1 MRRLIV
7 NRHLAR
13 VASTG
18 RARAVERV
26 RHHLRRGYQRLAP
39 APAAMMEVIV
49 DAWVAQAVAAAAALG
64 VADALAD
71 GPVELSVLAERVGA
85 DRDAL
90 GRLMRALTGRGIF
103 RHFRDGRYG
112 LTPLGDTLRRD
123 APASMRGAALFLGS
137 VQHREHWSYLDQAIR
152 TGSPVVPGLRGKDF
166 FDYLR
171 DEPDLAEIVN
181 DAMTSS
187 SKMAVPPVVAG
198 YDFSRFRAIV
208 DVGGGHGALL
218 AAILAATPAARG
230 VLFDLPDVVAGAA
243 PHLEQN
249 GVADR
254 VRAAGG
260 SFFDGVPPGGD
271 LYLLKHIIHDWDDEQ
286 AARIL
291 RSVAVAAGRQA
302 TVLVIEFVIPD
313 HDRDFSGN
321 WGDLE
326 MLLTTGSR
334 ERSAAQYRTLMARA
348 GLRMTRLIPT
358 ASAFSVI
365 EARPLDDANPVDP
378 MPLWSNET
386 GG

>member
-1 MRRLIV
+1 M
-7 NRHLAR
+7 NRNL
-13 VASTG
+13 
-18 RARAVERV
+18 VERV
-26 RHHLRRGYQRLAP
+26 RHHLLRGYQRLAP
-39 APAAMMEVIV
+39 PPAAMMEVIV
-49 DAWVAQAVAAAAALG
+49 DAWVAQAVTAAAALG

-71 GPVELSVLAERVGA
+71 GPVELSVLAQRVGA

-103 RHFRDGRYG
+103 RHYRDGRYG

-137 VQHREHWSYLDQAIR
+137 VQHREHWSHLDQAIR
-152 TGSPVVPGLRGKDF
+152 TGRPVVPEMRGKEF

-171 DEPDLAEIVN
+171 EQPDLAEIVN

-187 SKMAVPPVVAG
+187 SQMAVPPVVAG
-198 YDFSRFRAIV
+198 YDFSRFATIV

-218 AAILAATPAARG
+218 GAILSTTPAARG

-243 PHLEQN
+243 GHLERD

-254 VRAAGG
+254 VRVVGG
-260 SFFDGVPPGGD
+260 SFFDTVPSGGD

-286 AARIL
+286 AVQIL
-291 RSVAVAAGRQA
+291 RTVAAAAGTRA

-334 ERSAAQYRTLMARA
+334 ERTAEQYRALLARA

-365 EARPLDDANPVDP
+365 EARPLPSGP
-378 MPLWSNET
+378 
-386 GG
+386 GGPG

>member
-1 MRRLIV
+1 MDQSQT
-7 NRHLAR
+7 R
-13 VASTG
+13 VAST
-18 RARAVERV
+18 RRV
-26 RHHLRRGYQRLAP
+26 RVVDRLRHHLLRGYQRLIP
-39 APAAMMEVIV
+39 APAAMLEMIV
-49 DAWVAQAVAAAAALG
+49 GAWVAQAVTAAAALG

-71 GPVELSVLAERVGA
+71 GPLEVAVLAERVGA

-90 GRLMRALTGRGIF
+90 GRLMRALTGRGVF
-103 RHFRDGRYG
+103 RQYRDGRYG
-112 LTPLGDTLRRD
+112 LTPLGDTLRAD

-137 VQHREHWSYLDQAIR
+137 AQHREHWSHLDQAIR
-152 TGSPVVPGLRGKDF
+152 TGRPVVAALRGKEF

-171 DEPDLAEIVN
+171 DEPELAEIVN

-187 SKMAVPPVVAG
+187 SQMAVPPVVAG

-230 VLFDLPDVVAGAA
+230 VLYDLPDVVAGAA
-243 PHLEQN
+243 PQLQKD

-254 VRAAGG
+254 VRLDGG
-260 SFFDGVPPGGD
+260 SFFDSVPSGGD
-271 LYLLKHIIHDWDDEQ
+271 VYLLKHIVHDWDDEQ
-286 AARIL
+286 AVQIL
-291 RSVAVAAGRQA
+291 RNVASAGGAQA

-313 HDRDFSGN
+313 HHRDFSGN

-334 ERSAAQYRTLMARA
+334 ERTGAQYRALLARA

-365 EARPLDDANPVDP
+365 EARPL
-378 MPLWSNET
+378 
-386 GG
+386 

>member
-1 MRRLIV
+1 VIV
-7 NRHLAR
+7 NPNLAR
-13 VASTG
+13 VAATA
-18 RARAVERV
+18 RARSVERV
-26 RHHLRRGYQRLAP
+26 RHHLLRAYQRLIP

-49 DAWVAQAVAAAAALG
+49 DAWVAQAVTAAAALG

-103 RHFRDGRYG
+103 RHYRDGRYG

-137 VQHREHWSYLDQAIR
+137 VAHRQHWSHLDQAVR
-152 TGSPVVPGLRGKDF
+152 TGRPVVPGLRGKEF

-171 DEPDLAEIVN
+171 DEPDLAGIVN

-187 SKMAVPPVVAG
+187 SKMSVPPVVAG
-198 YDFSRFRAIV
+198 YDFSRYRTIV

-243 PHLEQN
+243 PQLERD

-254 VRAAGG
+254 VRVSGG
-260 SFFDGVPPGGD
+260 SFFDTVPSGGD
-271 LYLLKHIIHDWDDEQ
+271 LYLLKHIVHDWDDEQ
-286 AARIL
+286 AVQIL
-291 RSVAVAAGRQA
+291 RTVAAAARRQA

-334 ERSAAQYRTLMARA
+334 ERSAAQYRALLARA

-358 ASAFSVI
+358 ASAFSIV
-365 EARPLDDANPVDP
+365 EARPLYDADRAAP
-378 MPLWSNET
+378 E
-386 GG
+386 